1 MLPSV
6 SNATTEIF
14 GSYLKF
20 KGQNLGYLSPI
31 ILEAKFGALTE
42 FQRQILRPSPRLP
55 NTELLPWSTLPVCN
69 FRAKT
74 VGLI

>member
-6 SNATTEIF
+6 SNTTTQIL

-31 ILEAKFGALTE
+31 ILEAKFGALT
-42 FQRQILRPSPRLP
+42 QISEANFGAKLP
-55 NTELLPWSTLPVCN
+55 NMEVPSLGEYSKRKL
-69 FRAKT
+69 K
-74 VGLI
+74 